1 MSQADIIVATI
12 IGGVFFISFI
22 WEICRWIK
30 NKFSPK
36 IKEPVPKQEEQIK
49 KFNPISE

>member
-12 IGGVFFISFI
+12 IGAVFLISFI

-30 NKFSPK
+30 SKITPT
-36 IKEPVPKQEEQIK
+36 IKETVPKEEEQTK
-49 KFNPISE
+49 KFNPIGE